1 MKRIRRLQPSAHV
14 AGRWHTFERWLKA
27 NAVVGFVLITALIAM
42 ALVGSD
48 LARPDEAVIKYS
60 EAPAADKLTAA
71 GPHAVEATDPLYPG
85 RYVATCKPGPMFGCV
100 CEADSGRQLS
110 IFPQFT
116 SDAGYLTVSNLEVEY
131 LRMIEWL
138 RRTCQAVRN
147 QETFDERQGPLATE

>member
-14 AGRWHTFERWLKA
+14 AGIWHTFERWLKA

-100 CEADSGRQLS
+100 CEADSG
-110 IFPQFT
+110 
-116 SDAGYLTVSNLEVEY
+116 
-131 LRMIEWL
+131 
-138 RRTCQAVRN
+138 
-147 QETFDERQGPLATE
+147 